1 MNNSVVYVYKLHIY
15 FCTYIYLSFK
25 INIAGDA
32 NNGKINKLC
41 SLWKKNHILR
51 GTNSLWVVIASL

>member
-1 MNNSVVYVYKLHIY
+1 MYVYKLHIF
-15 FCTYIYLSFK
+15 FCIYVISLSFK